1 MPGCSRPKRG
11 PRFRFVTD
19 EPDELGSFEELV
31 PGQAGF
37 EEALAQGQYDF
48 AKTRFVRSL
57 TGDGVAR
64 IVEHAA
70 ARRAKLRAEI
80 DNLRALMRSRHE
92 AAVEHARAYGA
103 ILPHRVGKTWIQPP
117 AQLEK
122 IGQYYGSE
130 RFYKQA
136 ARAAKE
142 YVEVRDL
149 LVKRRAELVTMETD
163 LRVALDDR
171 EAALIRQMESP
182 RGLQTALERDPLLN
196 AAYQKLKALRE
207 DLKRHPVDRSGDA

>member
-1 MPGCSRPKRG
+1 MR
-11 PRFRFVTD
+11 D
-19 EPDELGSFEELV
+19 EPDEPGAFGELL
-31 PGQAGF
+31 PGQPGLD
-37 EEALAQGQYDF
+37 EALAQGQYDF
-48 AKTRFVRSL
+48 AKTRFVRTL

-70 ARRAKLRAEI
+70 ARRGKLRAEI
-80 DNLRALMRSRHE
+80 ENLRTLARARHE
-92 AAVEHARAYGA
+92 TAIECARAYGA

-117 AQLEK
+117 TQLEK
-122 IGQYYGSE
+122 VGASHGSE

-149 LVKRRAELVTMETD
+149 LMKRRDQLVTMEID
-163 LRVALDDR
+163 LRQALDDR

-182 RGLQTALERDPLLN
+182 RGLQSALQRDPLLN
-196 AAYQKLKALRE
+196 VAYQRLKALRA
-207 DLKRHPVDRSGDA
+207 DLKDHPVDGVGDL

>member
-1 MPGCSRPKRG
+1 MR
-11 PRFRFVTD
+11 D
-19 EPDELGSFEELV
+19 DPDGLGSSGELL
-31 PGQAGF
+31 PGQPGF
-37 EEALAQGQYDF
+37 EEMLAQGQYDF
-48 AKTRFVRSL
+48 AKTRFVRTL
-57 TGDGVAR
+57 TGDGVAS
-64 IVEHAA
+64 IVGHAS

-80 DNLRALMRSRHE
+80 DNLRVLVRSRHE

-117 AQLEK
+117 AHLEK
-122 IGQYYGSE
+122 VGQFYGAD

-149 LVKRRAELVTMETD
+149 LAKRRDQLITMESD
-163 LRVALDDR
+163 LRQALDDR

-182 RGLQTALERDPLLN
+182 RGLQTALQRDPLLN
-196 AAYQKLKALRE
+196 VAYQRLKALRDDIKE
-207 DLKRHPVDRSGDA
+207 HPADGLGDL